1 MQRRKFIQTIVGSA
15 AGAWGGLHLA
25 RSGFSHAANPVGKL
39 EKVGV
44 QLYTVRNQMKAD
56 FDATLARVAEI
67 GYKEVEF
74 AGYYDRTPDQVKA
87 ALEKNHLSSPAAH
100 VQLVMIQGNWEKTVD
115 TARAIGHR
123 YLVLAYLQPNERK
136 TLDDYK
142 RLADRLNYAGEVCR
156 KAGLQMAYHNH
167 NFEFDALDGQIPY
180 DVLLNGTDAKLVKM
194 ELDLYWIT
202 KAKQQPETYF
212 ARYRDRFRL
221 VHVKDMDN
229 TPKQFFTEV
238 GRGVM
243 DFKRLLAQAKKAGV
257 EHYFVEQDECPGSPF
272 DSLQVSFDYL
282 RRLTF

>member
-1 MQRRKFIQTIVGSA
+1 MQRRRFIRTVARGTVGV
-15 AGAWGGLHLA
+15 WGGLYLA
-25 RSGFSHAANPVGKL
+25 QAGFGHTPNPLSKIA
-39 EKVGV
+39 KVGV

-56 FDATLARVAEI
+56 FDGTLARIAAI

-74 AGYYDRTPDQVKA
+74 AGYYDRTPEQVKA
-87 ALEKNHLSSPAAH
+87 ALAKNHLSSPAAH
-100 VQLVMIQGNWEKTVD
+100 VQLMMMQSNWEKTVE
-115 TARAIGHR
+115 TAKAIGHR

-142 RLADRLNYAGEVCR
+142 RLAGRLNRAGEVCR
-156 KAGLQMAYHNH
+156 KAGLQLAYHNH
-167 NFEFDALDGQIPY
+167 NFEFEQLDGEIPY
-180 DVLLNGTDAKLVKM
+180 DVLLKETDAGLVKM
-194 ELDLYWIT
+194 ELDLYWIA
-202 KAKQQPETYF
+202 KAKRQPETYF
-212 ARYRDRFRL
+212 ARHPNRFRL

-243 DFKRLLAQAKKAGV
+243 DFKRLLAQARKAGV

-272 DSLQVSFDYL
+272 ASIQVSFDYL